1 MLKKYKIR
9 VKVTETGI
17 YFWSGQQITR
27 VNAKEKA
34 EEVSQEIKE
43 LLKTPEEKEK
53 IEKWNSQLIKSWEK
67 IRKK

>member
-1 MLKKYKIR
+1 MLKKYKIQ

-27 VNAKEKA
+27 VNTKEKA
-34 EEVSQEIKE
+34 EEVSREIKE

-53 IEKWNSQLIKSWEK
+53 IEKWNSQLIESWEK